1 MDNMSELKR
10 ELKKL
15 SRQFKVRSERNGFS
29 LWYGK
34 DHRLLIW
41 ERGELSV
48 SDVIRL
54 AKDYLKRHPES
65 V

>member
-1 MDNMSELKR
+1 MNKLKK

-15 SRQFKVRSERNGFS
+15 SFQFVVKEKDGEFS
-29 LWYGK
+29 LWFGR